1 MVVYTQLLAY
11 NKIIIHA
18 KSQNLILIIEKKK
31 EGKKRRATIISVK
44 IIQNM
49 EQYCTQKII
58 MINIIYTKYK
68 KI

>member
-49 EQYCTQKII
+49 EQYCT
-58 MINIIYTKYK
+58 K
-68 KI
+68 K